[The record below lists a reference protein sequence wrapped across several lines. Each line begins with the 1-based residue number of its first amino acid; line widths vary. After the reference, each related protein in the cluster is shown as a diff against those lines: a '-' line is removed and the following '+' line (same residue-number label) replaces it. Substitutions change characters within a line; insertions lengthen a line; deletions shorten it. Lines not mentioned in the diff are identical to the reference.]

1 MFLSRFIHPI
11 PTFAYMRALLYN
23 PAFSISYHLFP
34 IFAYMRALLYNPDF
48 IGLSSLS
55 EPNPLDSED
64 GWAITESEIFDAE
77 KYEEIQANMEK

>member
-1 MFLSRFIHPI
+1 
-11 PTFAYMRALLYN
+11 
-23 PAFSISYHLFP
+23 
-34 IFAYMRALLYNPDF
+34 MRALLYNPDF

-64 GWAITESEIFDAE
+64 WWAITESEIFDAE